1 MVVFLNFSK
10 LYFQDVVIQR
20 GGPDLP
26 SPDEDCSSPV
36 LRSFQRG
43 GSDTT
48 SGGAW
53 RSMYA
58 ALPAD
63 YNIVGRSGSRG
74 KSLESL
80 EDAPL
85 GYPPSPA
92 PSTHTQPV
100 EWRPRSFEDGDLTPT
115 NDTSVVDAGG
125 GTLPRPRH
133 CLVRPRPVAKVIY
146 RKLHNWDK
154 ILDNEA
160 TKDRVIN

>member
-1 MVVFLNFSK
+1 MNFLT
-10 LYFQDVVIQR
+10 YTQDVVIQR

-48 SGGAW
+48 SGAAW

-63 YNIVGRSGSRG
+63 YSTVGRAGSRG

-85 GYPPSPA
+85 AGYPPSPA
-92 PSTHTQPV
+92 PSSHPQLLD
-100 EWRPRSFEDGDLTPT
+100 WRPRSFEDGDLTPT
-115 NDTSVVDAGG
+115 NDNFTVDAGG

-133 CLVRPRPVAKVIY
+133 CLVRPRPVAKVY
-146 RKLHNWDK
+146 TL
-154 ILDNEA
+154 LF
-160 TKDRVIN
+160 

>member
-1 MVVFLNFSK
+1 MYNYNTQFMI
-10 LYFQDVVIQR
+10 FQDVVIQR

-43 GSDTT
+43 ANDTT
-48 SGGAW
+48 SGVAW
-53 RSMYA
+53 KSMYA
-58 ALPAD
+58 AFPTD
-63 YNIVGRSGSRG
+63 YNTVGRTNSRG

-92 PSTHTQPV
+92 PTPHPQPL

-115 NDTSVVDAGG
+115 NDASAVVDAGG

-133 CLVRPRPVAKVIY
+133 CLVRPRPVAKVY
-146 RKLHNWDK
+146 LVLSH
-154 ILDNEA
+154 
-160 TKDRVIN
+160 V

>member
-1 MVVFLNFSK
+1 MNS
-10 LYFQDVVIQR
+10 QDVVIQR

-43 GSDTT
+43 GNDT
-48 SGGAW
+48 SGATW

-63 YNIVGRSGSRG
+63 YNTVGRTGSRG

-92 PSTHTQPV
+92 PISHQQPLD
-100 EWRPRSFEDGDLTPT
+100 WRPRSYEDGDLTPT
-115 NDTSVVDAGG
+115 NDASAVDAGG

-133 CLVRPRPVAKVIY
+133 CLVRPRPVAKVYLIIFWIMTTKIFCSGEILRRIFQSSRY
-146 RKLHNWDK
+146 KL
-154 ILDNEA
+154 
-160 TKDRVIN
+160 

>member
-1 MVVFLNFSK
+1 MSREITLMYFS
-10 LYFQDVVIQR
+10 QDVVIQR

-43 GSDTT
+43 SDAS
-48 SGGAW
+48 SGATW

-58 ALPAD
+58 ALPSD
-63 YNIVGRSGSRG
+63 YNTVGRAGSRG

-92 PSTHTQPV
+92 PTSHPQPLD
-100 EWRPRSFEDGDLTPT
+100 WRPRSFEDGDLTPT
-115 NDTSVVDAGG
+115 NDASYVDAGG

-133 CLVRPRPVAKVIY
+133 CLVRPRPVAKVCF
-146 RKLHNWDK
+146 
-154 ILDNEA
+154 
-160 TKDRVIN
+160 